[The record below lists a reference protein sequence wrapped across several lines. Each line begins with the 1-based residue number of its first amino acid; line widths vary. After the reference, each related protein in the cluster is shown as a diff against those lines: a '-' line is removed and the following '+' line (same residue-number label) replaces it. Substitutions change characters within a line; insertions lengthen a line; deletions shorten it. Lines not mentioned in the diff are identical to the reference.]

1 MYDNEYNLDQI
12 LFEARKLRG
21 QKRPEQGDKV
31 NEQRRQSPAAGAP
44 PRENPVSAVSPS
56 YEGYAARPAA
66 IHNTAQAV
74 HGSYARPEEFASYGR
89 SNNEPQAYAPPEPQP
104 EPPRGFRMSRESAV
118 FGQYQAP
125 SAPEQPGHGERTRP
139 ELSAEYERPQHP
151 APTPRKAQSSGRADD
166 INAEYAALRARYE
179 AQEPPL
185 SRASYDSARRE
196 QDGREDRVPRRQS
209 WDEYTAAR
217 QPQDAPVYRQEY
229 TRPERD
235 AEPAPYIPKIQY
247 TEPEEYTQPEHYASP
262 VQDTR
267 REQYEQ
273 PVQYDQPVEEALP
286 PPVQPTEQPR
296 AGFVLRR
303 TPRSPEPLP
312 PVAEPEYVPPAPAF
326 EETRQ
331 FDTASLEQEQ
341 PGAAQEISQPS
352 QGSPGSRW
360 QAYRMLGQEEGDEGG
375 WTEDG
380 EDEQDENDLNRPEDM
395 QQVRRLLGR
404 HLIVSAVRLG
414 VLTLTGGA
422 SIYLV
427 LATIATVLP
436 IPESFHPQQAP
447 GMFALVLFILSLVSF
462 AVCLPS
468 IGGGLVSLVKLK
480 ADGNSMPAV
489 ASLST
494 MLYTLAFAISPA
506 LFANQNAQMYCAV
519 AITGLWFYAAG
530 KLMAA
535 KRTVHNLSVIGSGE
549 QLFAVRV
556 LEGEGLA
563 EEMAPLLADG
573 HPKIAAL
580 QPAGFLKGLLHHSGA
595 SVQEK
600 GISRIL
606 SPICVGA
613 AAVLAAS
620 SYFLYRDVLTCFT
633 VFTAVVCVCSPFTV
647 LFGEN
652 LPLLRAS
659 RSLTAQGGLIAGGE
673 AAETV
678 ADATAVVVD
687 AAQLFNS
694 GGITLHGI
702 RTFKGGRID
711 VSILAA
717 ASVMEKIGGTMSE
730 VFFHIIEGR
739 TEILEDVDDVV
750 YEEGMGLSA
759 WVDGQHVLIGNRELM
774 RHHGIELPPRE
785 YEQKYRQEQ
794 RHILYLSAGGEL
806 SSMFV
811 ISYNATDAVYEKIKR
826 LERAG
831 VTLIVHSTDPNITRE
846 MLTELF
852 EVDYDLIQIMP
863 PHLHGVY
870 AQQTAAADTAEAQAA
885 TMGGALSLLDTFAVA
900 GKIRAA
906 GALSSVAQTL
916 FMIAGYAVTTII
928 TFFFGISL
936 INPLLLLSYQLVA
949 ALITMVTLSLRRY

>member
-21 QKRPEQGDKV
+21 QKRPDKAV
-31 NEQRRQSPAAGAP
+31 LGEERPRRSDAGVQP
-44 PRENPVSAVSPS
+44 HPEKPIGEVPPS
-56 YEGYAARPAA
+56 YGGHAAQPVAA
-66 IHNTAQAV
+66 HNTAQAV
-74 HGSYARPEEFASYGR
+74 HGLHASTEDSSTYGR
-89 SNNEPQAYAPPEPQP
+89 RYEQTDAPPPPP

-118 FGQYQAP
+118 FGQY
-125 SAPEQPGHGERTRP
+125 H
-139 ELSAEYERPQHP
+139 
-151 APTPRKAQSSGRADD
+151 APTVPTQPRYDGQNDRPAYADYQRPSRPASSPRTTDYRGLEDD
-166 INAEYAALRARYE
+166 INAEYAALRARYQAE
-179 AQEPPL
+179 EPPQ
-185 SRASYDSARRE
+185 SRGSDNNTPEQYNERDDNIAPRQPWDGYPPAEPPQTASVYRRE
-196 QDGREDRVPRRQS
+196 
-209 WDEYTAAR
+209 
-217 QPQDAPVYRQEY
+217 
-229 TRPERD
+229 
-235 AEPAPYIPKIQY
+235 Y
-247 TEPEEYTQPEHYASP
+247 TEPQQFAEP
-262 VQDTR
+262 VA
-267 REQYEQ
+267 EQ
-273 PVQYDQPVEEALP
+273 PLP
-286 PPVQPTEQPR
+286 PAEQEEQPR

-303 TPRSPEPLP
+303 TPRVPGPLP
-312 PVAEPEYVPPAPAF
+312 PVLQPELDDAPAF

-331 FDTASLEQEQ
+331 FDTASLGQEL
-341 PGAAQEISQPS
+341 PS
-352 QGSPGSRW
+352 PELPQQAKEGSAGSRW
-360 QAYRMLGQEEGDEGG
+360 QAYRMLEQHEGDQGG

-380 EDEQDENDLNRPEDM
+380 EDAADENDLNGPDDLDR
-395 QQVRRLLGR
+395 VRRLLRR
-404 HLIVSAVRLG
+404 HTIVATMRL
-414 VLTLTGGA
+414 VALTLTGFA

-427 LATIATVLP
+427 LSTIATVLP
-436 IPESFHPQQAP
+436 VPAAVHPQQAP
-447 GMFALVLFILSLVSF
+447 GAFALVLFILSLISF

-468 IGGGLVSLVKLK
+468 IGAGLLSLVKLK
-480 ADGNSMPAV
+480 ADGNSMAAV

-494 MLYTLAFAISPA
+494 MIYTLAFAISPA

-535 KRTVHNLSVIGSGE
+535 KRTLHNLSVIGSGE
-549 QLFAVRV
+549 QLFAVRM

-573 HPKIAAL
+573 HPRIAAL
-580 QPAGFLKGLLHHSGA
+580 QPVDFLQGLLRHSAA

-633 VFTAVVCVCSPFTV
+633 VFTAVVCVCSPFTM

-652 LPLLRAS
+652 LPLLRTS
-659 RSLTAQGGLIAGGE
+659 RSLTAEGGMITGGE
-673 AAETV
+673 AAETI
-678 ADATAVVVD
+678 ADASAVVVE
-687 AAQLFNS
+687 AAQLFHS

-717 ASVMEKIGGTMSE
+717 ASVMDKIGGTMSE

-739 TEILEDVDDVV
+739 TEILEDVDDIV

-785 YEQKYRQEQ
+785 YEQKYRQEH

-811 ISYNATDAVYEKIKR
+811 ISYKATDAVYERLKR
-826 LERAG
+826 LERSR
-831 VTLIVHSTDPNITRE
+831 VTMIVRSTDPNITRE
-846 MLTELF
+846 MLADLF
-852 EVDYDLIQIMP
+852 EMDYDLVQIMP

-870 AQQTAAADTAEAQAA
+870 AQQTQPTETAEAQAA
-885 TMGGALSLLDTFAVA
+885 TMGGSLSLLDTLFAA
-900 GKIRAA
+900 GRIRAA
-906 GALSSVAQTL
+906 GAMSSVAQTM
-916 FMIAGYAVTTII
+916 FMIAGYAITTVI

-936 INPLLLLSYQLVA
+936 INPLLLLSYQLIA